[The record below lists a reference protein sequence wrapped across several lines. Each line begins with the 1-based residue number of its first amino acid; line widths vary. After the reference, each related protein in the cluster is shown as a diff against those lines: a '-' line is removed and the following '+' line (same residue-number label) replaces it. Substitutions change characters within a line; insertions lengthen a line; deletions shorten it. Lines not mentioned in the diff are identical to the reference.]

1 MQKPTIRKG
10 LVMKTEEEYLTK
22 ADEWI
27 DTAERLDFDHVADAA
42 HCAEIS
48 QAYTALAQ
56 FALAS
61 RVATVEAG
69 ARRTTRA
76 MLENP

>member
-1 MQKPTIRKG
+1 MR
-10 LVMKTEEEYLTK
+10 TEEEYLAK

-27 DTAERLDFDHVADAA
+27 DAAERLDVDRVGDAA
-42 HCAEIS
+42 HYADVS
-48 QAYTALAQ
+48 RAYTALAQ

-61 RVATVEAG
+61 RVATEEAG

>member
-1 MQKPTIRKG
+1 
-10 LVMKTEEEYLTK
+10 MKTSEEYLAK
-22 ADEWI
+22 AQEWI
-27 DTAERLDFDHVADAA
+27 DTAERLDLDHVADAA

-56 FALAS
+56 FALTES
-61 RVATVEAG
+61 IATIEAA
-69 ARRTTRA
+69 ARRTSRA